1 MLNKDEGTVVPSFCT
16 TMELK
21 QELSQQVDILLQEF
35 DLYLIDI
42 VINAGNEIEIHV
54 DSDTGIKIS
63 ECKMLSR
70 KIESWIHE
78 EKGEDAEFSLTVG
91 SPGIDVPLKLQRQYL
106 KNKGRKLQ
114 ITNQSGE
121 KTEGKMI
128 EVDDDKITL
137 EWKERVPKE
146 IGKGKRTVTMTKD
159 FVYSDIATAKV
170 LITF

>member
-1 MLNKDEGTVVPSFCT
+1 
-16 TMELK
+16 MELK
-21 QELSQQVDILLQEF
+21 QELSQQVNILLEEF

-42 VINAGNEIEIHV
+42 EINAGNEINIHV

-70 KIESWIHE
+70 KIETWIHE

-91 SPGIDVPLKLQRQYL
+91 SPGLEAPLKLQRQYL

-114 ITNQSGE
+114 VTDQSGTR
-121 KTEGKMI
+121 TEGTMI
-128 EVDDDKITL
+128 HVDDDKITL
-137 EWKERVPKE
+137 EWKERVPKV

-159 FVYSDIATAKV
+159 FVISDIATAKV

>member
-1 MLNKDEGTVVPSFCT
+1 MLNKDEGTIVPSFCT

-21 QELSQQVDILLQEF
+21 QELSEQVNILLEEF

-42 VINAGNEIEIHV
+42 EINAGNEIEIHV
-54 DSDTGIKIS
+54 DSDTGINIQ

-106 KNKGRKLQ
+106 KNKGRKILV
-114 ITNQSGE
+114 IDKSGE
-121 KTEGKMI
+121 KSEGKMI
-128 EVDDDKITL
+128 EVDEEKITL

-146 IGKGKRTVTMTKD
+146 IGKGKKTVTLTKD
-159 FVYSDIATAKV
+159 FMYNDIATAKV

>member
-1 MLNKDEGTVVPSFCT
+1 LNKDEGTEVPSFCT
-16 TMELK
+16 MMELK
-21 QELSQQVDILLQEF
+21 QELSQQVNILLEEF

-42 VINAGNEIEIHV
+42 EINAGNEIEIHV

-91 SPGIDVPLKLQRQYL
+91 SPGLEVPLKLQRQYL
-106 KNKGRKLQ
+106 KNKGRKLLV
-114 ITNQSGE
+114 IDQSGT
-121 KTEGKMI
+121 KTEGTMI
-128 EVDDDKITL
+128 HVDDDKITL
-137 EWKERVPKE
+137 EWKERIPKE

-159 FVYSDIATAKV
+159 FDFSDIATAKV
-170 LITF
+170 LISF